1 LFTEV
6 TRGDRL
12 GVLALAGGDAVNDEA
27 TPDSSEEGGQPSLPD
42 ALFVQFYE
50 ELRMAARRFMRDER
64 NEHTLQPTALVNEA
78 FIRLRASSDIDLQ
91 DRVHFL
97 RLAARTMRHVLV
109 DHARRKRTRRRG
121 GDRVRVTLTDGK
133 QILEPEFDLLDL
145 DRALSR
151 LSEESDRQASIIEL
165 RFFMGL
171 SVEEVVAELDLSDRT
186 IKSET
191 RFALA
196 WLLRELDA

>member
-1 LFTEV
+1 
-6 TRGDRL
+6 
-12 GVLALAGGDAVNDEA
+12 
-27 TPDSSEEGGQPSLPD
+27 
-42 ALFVQFYE
+42 
-50 ELRMAARRFMRDER
+50 MRDER

>member
-1 LFTEV
+1 
-6 TRGDRL
+6 
-12 GVLALAGGDAVNDEA
+12 
-27 TPDSSEEGGQPSLPD
+27 
-42 ALFVQFYE
+42 LFVQFYE